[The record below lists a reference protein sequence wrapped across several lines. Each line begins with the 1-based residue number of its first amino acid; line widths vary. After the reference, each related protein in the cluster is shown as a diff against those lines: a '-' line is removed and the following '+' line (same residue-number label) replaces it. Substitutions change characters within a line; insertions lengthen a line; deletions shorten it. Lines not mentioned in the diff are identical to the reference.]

1 MEHHYIIFTGNEP
14 QHLPALLQRV
24 IVFLDRQRART
35 LLRSRSC
42 QALRPRAQAGKI
54 LATAFTDRACESAAS
69 LTAEDTRVM
78 AMPGQLHEYH
88 GGSRWRTV
96 GRAPSIFPAFA
107 TRAVAAAVSS
117 NAARHFA
124 DRMAAAPLHGQPHLE
139 TLDNTDSRH
148 VTASLG
154 GCRLVLNIASFP
166 ELMLPITLP
175 ARFRRRGAAR

>member
-1 MEHHYIIFTGNEP
+1 MNITEDRDGEP
-14 QHLPALLQRV
+14 LVAP
-24 IVFLDRQRART
+24 
-35 LLRSRSC
+35 
-42 QALRPRAQAGKI
+42 
-54 LATAFTDRACESAAS
+54 
-69 LTAEDTRVM
+69 
-78 AMPGQLHEYH
+78 
-88 GGSRWRTV
+88 
-96 GRAPSIFPAFA
+96 PSIFPAFA

-166 ELMLPITLP
+166 ELHVTHHVT
-175 ARFRRRGAAR
+175 RKVSQERRRQVTV